1 MKMKRYKLLLIA
13 LLIVGCATKPVEN
26 RKPTEY
32 TMKMN
37 EDEFKAKNNELEI
50 FEQNKDGIVYI
61 RKECFE
67 CNAEYYT
74 FIYGKLEAVTS
85 FPVNTNPMNFGYPT
99 PMENTPVDSTDTD

>member
-1 MKMKRYKLLLIA
+1 MKKLILLSII
-13 LLIVGCATKPVEN
+13 LIVGCATKPVEN

-85 FPVNTNPMNFGYPT
+85 VPIDTNPMNFGYPPPT
-99 PMENTPVDSTDTD
+99 EDIQKDSTTSK